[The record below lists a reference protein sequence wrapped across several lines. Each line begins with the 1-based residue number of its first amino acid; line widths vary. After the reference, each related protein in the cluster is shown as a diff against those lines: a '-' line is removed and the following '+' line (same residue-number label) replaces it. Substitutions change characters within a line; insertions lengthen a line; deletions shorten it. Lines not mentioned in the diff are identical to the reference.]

1 MISVKARII
10 SSATLVLLDAIWIYF
25 MKNNYTDLIKTV
37 QKSEPQ
43 FNFTYIVITYI
54 FILIGLNYCVLPSI
68 TMNNITMSEC
78 LSVGFIF
85 GAVLYG
91 TYSFTL
97 ASIFKEWNIN
107 IAIIDVL
114 WGGFLYFI
122 SCYILKFIK
131 F

>member
-54 FILIGLNYCVLPSI
+54 FILIGLNYYVLPSI
-68 TMNNITMSEC
+68 TMNNITINEC

-85 GAVLYG
+85 GVVLYG

-107 IAIIDVL
+107 IAIIHL
-114 WGGFLYFI
+114 PIKLKYGFN
-122 SCYILKFIK
+122 
-131 F
+131 